1 MRISN
6 FINDW
11 IWHKKLVNIEYKF
24 VLAFANHLNDGAF
37 HLHKYHYKIMGHE
50 ACSIAKRW
58 ASIEK
63 TKHKLGK
70 YIEHYQTN
78 LEQILD
84 PIKMNR
90 ARAWGEHTKKKSK
103 NENNLSWQVNKSWN
117 GKHGKRSQNGCS
129 VIFWLRSSLR
139 AKRRQYTKRYMYGM
153 ITTITT
159 KIQMNYD
166 EWTPQLQ
173 WHPNRYSVHLSQ
185 HVLLLCIRTN
195 NFSLLFCM
203 EMILLRVAATCF
215 CKQPQN
221 STIKKRTNRFH
232 VILIFMF
239 FLGYKGNVV
248 IVVSR

>member
-1 MRISN
+1 MK
-6 FINDW
+6 W
-11 IWHKKLVNIEYKF
+11 
-24 VLAFANHLNDGAF
+24 
-37 HLHKYHYKIMGHE
+37 
-50 ACSIAKRW
+50 
-58 ASIEK
+58 K
-63 TKHKLGK
+63 T
-70 YIEHYQTN
+70 
-78 LEQILD
+78 
-84 PIKMNR
+84 
-90 ARAWGEHTKKKSK
+90 WKKKSK
-103 NENNLSWQVNKSWN
+103 
-117 GKHGKRSQNGCS
+117 
-129 VIFWLRSSLR
+129 WLFCDFLATFFSPCQTQTIHQTLHVC
-139 AKRRQYTKRYMYGM
+139 M

-195 NFSLLFCM
+195 NFPLLFCM

-221 STIKKRTNRFH
+221 SMIKKRTNRFH

-248 IVVSR
+248 IVVSRQYTEICFNRTISNGMLIIYFRHKMCPTTHEQAWLITVGVLSVVGAV